1 VTRLSRV
8 TFWLLTAVAIV
19 TFAVLLR
26 QMAYSISFEHLYILA
41 VFLISQG
48 LMIWCLRDLYR
59 RRFSEDRTK
68 LNLVCSTSIAGCS
81 WDNRLR
87 YMCQTTPV
95 DRVKRGGRYRA
106 QP

>member
-1 VTRLSRV
+1 MTRLSRV

-26 QMAYSISFEHLYILA
+26 QMAYSMSFEHLYILA

-68 LNLVCSTSIAGCS
+68 LSIWFAALLLLGV
-81 WDNRLR
+81 LG
-87 YMCQTTPV
+87 TTAYAIC
-95 DRVKRGGRYRA
+95 VKQRQWIA
-106 QP
+106 